1 AQGVARGGRAGG
13 FPEPGACDDQ
23 PHLIVDPIRSTSAL
37 RPPCPTTSSNPCSTV
52 FMNWCC
58 VGFMAFTHSVK
69 SRDWKM
75 SYAFTAKCLNVCTLI
90 LGLLLIIVHII
101 ILSTRSLMIIQ
112 AFTSS

>member
-1 AQGVARGGRAGG
+1 MTHTSQP
-13 FPEPGACDDQ
+13 FFTGAHSMVPPACKM
-23 PHLIVDPIRSTSAL
+23 LKE
-37 RPPCPTTSSNPCSTV
+37 PPCSTTSSNPCSTV

-58 VGFMAFTHSVK
+58 LGFMAFTQSVN
-69 SRDWKM
+69 
-75 SYAFTAKCLNVCTLI
+75 YAFTAKCLNICTLI